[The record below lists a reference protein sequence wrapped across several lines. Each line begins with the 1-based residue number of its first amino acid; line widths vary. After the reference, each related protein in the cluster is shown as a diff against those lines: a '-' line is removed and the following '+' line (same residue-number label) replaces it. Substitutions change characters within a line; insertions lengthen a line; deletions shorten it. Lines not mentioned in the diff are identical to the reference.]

1 MRRCLP
7 RFAACIFALAI
18 RRTCGK
24 KQGMQAARG
33 WRLPLLITFLIVSL
47 FLSCFA
53 TPVDI
58 IGSEAKEI
66 AVQSGDTDLLAET
79 EKIVE
84 GTNKLEKSKWRTC
97 GCRSSH

>member
-1 MRRCLP
+1 
-7 RFAACIFALAI
+7 
-18 RRTCGK
+18 
-24 KQGMQAARG
+24 MQAARG